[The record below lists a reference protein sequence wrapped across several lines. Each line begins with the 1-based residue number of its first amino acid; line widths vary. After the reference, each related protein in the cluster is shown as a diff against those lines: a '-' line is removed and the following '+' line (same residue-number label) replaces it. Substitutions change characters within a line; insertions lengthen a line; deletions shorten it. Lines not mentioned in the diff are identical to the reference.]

1 MGSPIYQTCQHV
13 YTAVTRGVRQ
23 VIIIHHPKHLEK
35 AVKTKPF
42 SRNTKLQKFL
52 SSDLEKPLVSNEA
65 DSDVEEDVT
74 TSPANDVSSI
84 FSESDDHSD
93 VFSSQ
98 HLSSNG
104 DVSCTGDLQKGDGC
118 GSGTSESPFWKDE
131 LKEEEDNEILAWA
144 LEVESSQTQRSTC
157 KTTGSESYHISRNNL
172 RIKQERRYLLGCQ
185 IRQVVQF
192 GVEDMGDQTFVG
204 SGNSFDDRIIPAL
217 RSENLGKEEA
227 DAVTSPCSLPSD
239 SLTGHALSGTNTL
252 PSAANQ
258 LSPAVNSC
266 SVFQSNRSC
275 PASSAFPSPPQT
287 PPNSGCETETSENFF
302 WEDEFDEEEDDE
314 IVAWASDVESSQ
326 TQKSS
331 TWTGGEYQT
340 SGNKLN
346 IKQEIRGFSNCQ
358 VKREIENMREQ
369 TSLSSGNSLTERS
382 TSGVTRVKRDED
394 RADVVENAACSQFS
408 ANLAGFTTSTSNT
421 LPSSINQVSLGSNSG
436 SPKTYPR
443 RFSASSAFSTPPQTP
458 PNTATTPSTLAKRAY
473 NTFPRKGNRPRSA
486 SFPNPGG
493 TPSKHGRRS
502 FVARFNTLCSKCRSP
517 IRAGIDEITHLEGG
531 SGKSWVHQKC
541 IQHKKKW

>member
-1 MGSPIYQTCQHV
+1 M

-23 VIIIHHPKHLEK
+23 VIIIHHPRHLET

-42 SRNTKLQKFL
+42 SRNTKLQRFL
-52 SSDLEKPLVSNEA
+52 TSDLEKPPVSNEA

-104 DVSCTGDLQKGDGC
+104 DVSCMGDLQKGDGC
-118 GSGTSESPFWKDE
+118 GSRTCESPFWKDE
-131 LKEEEDNEILAWA
+131 VKEEEDNEILAWA

-157 KTTGSESYHISRNNL
+157 NTTGGETYHISRNNL
-172 RIKQERRYLLGCQ
+172 RIKQERRNFLGCQ
-185 IRQVVQF
+185 IRQVVQS
-192 GVEDMGDQTFVG
+192 GVEDMGDQTFVD

-217 RSENLGKEEA
+217 RSENFRKEEA

-252 PSAANQ
+252 SLAANQ

-266 SVFQSNRSC
+266 SVFQGNGSC
-275 PASSAFPSPPQT
+275 PVSSAFPSPPQT
-287 PPNSGCETETSENFF
+287 PPNSGCETETSENLF

-314 IVAWASDVESSQ
+314 ILAWASDVESSQ
-326 TQKSS
+326 PQKSS
-331 TWTGGEYQT
+331 TWTGGEYQA

-358 VKREIENMREQ
+358 VKREIENMSEQ

-382 TSGVTRVKRDED
+382 TSGVTSVKRDED
-394 RADVVENAACSQFS
+394 RADVVANAAYSQFS
-408 ANLAGFTTSTSNT
+408 ESLSGFTMSASNT
-421 LPSSINQVSLGSNSG
+421 LPSSINQVSPGSNSG

-443 RFSASSAFSTPPQTP
+443 RFSESSAFSTPPRTP
-458 PNTATTPSTLAKRAY
+458 PNTATTPSTSAKRAY
-473 NTFPRKGNRPRSA
+473 NTFPSKGNRPRSA
-486 SFPNPGG
+486 SLPNPGG

-502 FVARFNTLCSKCRSP
+502 FVARFNTLCSKCRSL
-517 IRAGIDEITHLEGG
+517 IRAGIDEITHLGGG
-531 SGKSWVHQKC
+531 SSKSWVHQKC
-541 IQHKKKW
+541 IQQKKKW

>member
-1 MGSPIYQTCQHV
+1 M

-23 VIIIHHPKHLEK
+23 VIIIHHPRHLET

-42 SRNTKLQKFL
+42 SRNTKLQRFL
-52 SSDLEKPLVSNEA
+52 TSDLEKPPVSNEA

-104 DVSCTGDLQKGDGC
+104 DVSCMGDLQKGDGC
-118 GSGTSESPFWKDE
+118 GSRTCESPFWKDE

-144 LEVESSQTQRSTC
+144 LEVESSQTQRSSN
-157 KTTGSESYHISRNNL
+157 TTGDDTYYISRNNL
-172 RIKQERRYLLGCQ
+172 RIKQERRNLLGCQ
-185 IRQVVQF
+185 IRQVVQS
-192 GVEDMGDQTFVG
+192 GVEDMGDQTFVD

-217 RSENLGKEEA
+217 RSENFRKEEA

-252 PSAANQ
+252 SLAANQ

-266 SVFQSNRSC
+266 SVFQGNGSC
-275 PASSAFPSPPQT
+275 PVSSAFPSPPQT
-287 PPNSGCETETSENFF
+287 PPNSGCETETSENLF
-302 WEDEFDEEEDDE
+302 WADEFDEEEDDE
-314 IVAWASDVESSQ
+314 ILAWASDVESSQ
-326 TQKSS
+326 PQKSS
-331 TWTGGEYQT
+331 TWTGGEYQA

-358 VKREIENMREQ
+358 VKREIENMSEQ
-369 TSLSSGNSLTERS
+369 TSLSSGNSLTKRS
-382 TSGVTRVKRDED
+382 TSGVTSVKRDED
-394 RADVVENAACSQFS
+394 RADVVANAAYSQFS
-408 ANLAGFTTSTSNT
+408 ESLSGFTMSASNT
-421 LPSSINQVSLGSNSG
+421 LPSSINQVSPGSNSG

-443 RFSASSAFSTPPQTP
+443 RFSESSAFSTPPRTP
-458 PNTATTPSTLAKRAY
+458 PNTATTPSTSAKRTY
-473 NTFPRKGNRPRSA
+473 NTFPSKGNRPRSA
-486 SFPNPGG
+486 SLPNPGG

-517 IRAGIDEITHLEGG
+517 IRAGIDEITHLGGG
-531 SGKSWVHQKC
+531 SSKSWVHQKC
-541 IQHKKKW
+541 IQQKKKW

>member
-1 MGSPIYQTCQHV
+1 M

-23 VIIIHHPKHLEK
+23 VIIIHDPRHLET

-42 SRNTKLQKFL
+42 SRTTKLQKFL
-52 SSDLEKPLVSNEA
+52 TSDLEKPPVSNEA

-104 DVSCTGDLQKGDGC
+104 DVSCMGDLQKGDGC
-118 GSGTSESPFWKDE
+118 GSRTCESPFWKDE

-144 LEVESSQTQRSTC
+144 LEVESSQTQRSSN
-157 KTTGSESYHISRNNL
+157 TTGDDTYYISRNNL
-172 RIKQERRYLLGCQ
+172 RIKQERRNLLGCQ
-185 IRQVVQF
+185 IRQVVQS
-192 GVEDMGDQTFVG
+192 GVEDMGDQTFVD

-217 RSENLGKEEA
+217 RSENFRKEEA
-227 DAVTSPCSLPSD
+227 DAVASPCSLPSD
-239 SLTGHALSGTNTL
+239 SLTGHALSVTNTL
-252 PSAANQ
+252 SLAANQ
-258 LSPAVNSC
+258 LSSAVNSC
-266 SVFQSNRSC
+266 SVFQGNGSC
-275 PASSAFPSPPQT
+275 PVSSAFPSPPQT
-287 PPNSGCETETSENFF
+287 PPNSGCETKTSENLF

-314 IVAWASDVESSQ
+314 ILAWASDVESSQ
-326 TQKSS
+326 PQKSS
-331 TWTGGEYQT
+331 TWTGGEYQA

-358 VKREIENMREQ
+358 VKREIENMSEQ

-382 TSGVTRVKRDED
+382 TSGVTSVKRDED
-394 RADVVENAACSQFS
+394 RADVVANAAYSQFS
-408 ANLAGFTTSTSNT
+408 ESLSGFTMSASNT
-421 LPSSINQVSLGSNSG
+421 LPSSINQVSPGSNSG

-443 RFSASSAFSTPPQTP
+443 RFSESSAFSTPPRTP
-458 PNTATTPSTLAKRAY
+458 PNTATTPSTSAKRAY
-473 NTFPRKGNRPRSA
+473 NTFPSKGNRPRSA
-486 SFPNPGG
+486 SLPNPGG

-517 IRAGIDEITHLEGG
+517 IRAGIDEITHLGGG
-531 SGKSWVHQKC
+531 SSKSWVHQKC
-541 IQHKKKW
+541 IQQKKKW